1 MKRWFFLTMTL
12 FLMAGVRSPTI
23 AQSSKSTAGAAS
35 INPQDEIRI
44 AERKWLDA
52 LYRLDAAT
60 LDTLESDEF
69 TLIAPP
75 AVSTK
80 QEHLAVVRQ
89 RLQAAG
95 KLGPAEPLAKYSVDR
110 HMIRIYGTTAL
121 VTNLQS
127 VEDSGQNPPI
137 TSPGNYWQTELWHK
151 EQGTWKLVHL
161 HMTPVA
167 HHKM

>member
-12 FLMAGVRSPTI
+12 FLMAGVHSQTT
-23 AQSSKSTAGAAS
+23 AQSAKPTAGAAS
-35 INPQDEIRI
+35 INPQDEIRV

-60 LDTLESDEF
+60 LDALESDEF

-80 QEHLAVVRQ
+80 QEHLAVVRE
-89 RLQAAG
+89 RLQAAD
-95 KLGPAEPLAKYSVDR
+95 KLGLAEPLTKYSVTR
-110 HMIRIYGTTAL
+110 HTIRIYGTTAL

-127 VEDSGQNPPI
+127 VDDSGQNPPI